1 MIPTPR
7 LRFVERTYQVP
18 REAFY
23 GGGTVDHKVRILQQL
38 WVPDLND
45 VYDQGLPD
53 EWRDVP
59 LEADGP

>member
-7 LRFVERTYQVP
+7 LRFVERTYQIP

-23 GGGTVDHKVRILQQL
+23 GGGTVDHKVRILQQY
-38 WVPDLND
+38 WASIMQPND
-45 VYDQGLPD
+45 VPEG